1 MAQSRKKHSTV
12 LKEFQ
17 KEIKR
22 LEKFDSDNQTNFRTG
37 KLSRKQLNLL
47 TESIFFAAFRAYE
60 NFIRDTFL
68 LYCVGK
74 SARGQKKSYSFL
86 QPKNYRHA
94 EYLLQSGMP
103 YLDWASPHTV
113 IQRAELYLKQNVP
126 IKLIYTSHLEFL
138 RSCKLLR
145 NHIAHNSKESLEG
158 YKKVLRSHYGTIP
171 LTLPPPGEFLL
182 VSERRNAS
190 TYKLLA
196 YLDGL
201 NQVASDLI

>member
-17 KEIKR
+17 KEINR

-37 KLSRKQLNLL
+37 NLSRKQLHLL
-47 TESIFFAAFRAYE
+47 TESIFFAAFRAYQ

-74 SARGQKKSYSFL
+74 STRGQKKSCSFL

-103 YLDWASPHTV
+103 FLDWASPDTV
-113 IQRAELYLKQNVP
+113 IQRAELYLKNNVP

-171 LTLPPPGEFLL
+171 LTVPSPGEFLL
-182 VSERRNAS
+182 VSEKRNIS
-190 TYKLLA
+190 KYKLLA

-201 NQVASDLI
+201 NQMASDLI